1 MKNLLLSAALLSMS
15 LAGMA
20 QTRYVDDVFSR
31 NDVVITPNVTFGQ
44 NYYFLNFPPAPSGSS
59 STNPQLGDLYMDMY
73 TPPSSDNVTDR
84 PVVILLHTGSFLPK
98 YINGSYSGNNKD
110 SALVE
115 LCVRMA
121 MKGYVVAAPTY
132 RIGWNP
138 FAPSQIER
146 TAGILNA
153 VYRAIH
159 DVQTAVRYF
168 KKEATTYNINPG
180 KIILIGQGSGGYI
193 TLAYGALNRQEETA
207 LPKFLLPSGNSVIN
221 DTLVGS
227 VNGTGGLFNN
237 YNHPGYENYVS
248 MVANL
253 GGAIGDISWMQGE
266 WQEPPVAAI
275 HASRDI
281 YAPFDSGVVIVP
293 TTGQPVVFV
302 QGSRAVVKRA
312 NELGNNDIWQNATFN
327 DPISQRAYA
336 LNPKAQYEGLFQI
349 DRPEI
354 SGPLEDTSPWEW
366 WDTATVSAEAAMLGQ
381 NGPTINANGL
391 AGNPDMSKAKA
402 MTYLDTIVGFL
413 IPRMKLVLDNPTL
426 NSEPINNF
434 VIQHSA
440 FPNPSADVMNLRVHP
455 SNSISRVRVLALNG
469 VEISSAEVEPTS
481 LVVLDRNGLPSGL
494 YVVEMTTSMGVVTE
508 RIQWK

>member
-1 MKNLLLSAALLSMS
+1 MKNILLSFALLGLS
-15 LAGMA
+15 LTGMA
-20 QTRYVDDVFSR
+20 QTRYVDNVFNR
-31 NDVVITPNVTFGQ
+31 NDVVITPNVPFGQ
-44 NYYFLNFPPAPSGSS
+44 NYYFLSFPPAPSGSS
-59 STNPQLGDLYMDMY
+59 SANPLLGDLYMDMY
-73 TPPSSDNVTDR
+73 TPPASDNATDR
-84 PVVILLHTGSFLPK
+84 PVVIMLHTGSFLPK
-98 YINGSYSGNNKD
+98 YINGSYSGDNKD

-115 LCVRMA
+115 MCVRMA
-121 MKGYVVAAPTY
+121 MKGYVVAAPLY
-132 RIGWNP
+132 RLGWNP
-138 FAPSQIER
+138 FAQTQIER

-159 DVQTAVRYF
+159 DAQTAVRFF
-168 KKEATTYNINPG
+168 KKEASTYNINPG

-193 TLAYGALNRQEETA
+193 TLAYGTLNRQEETA

-266 WQEPPVAAI
+266 WQEPPLASI

-281 YAPFDSGVVIVP
+281 YAPIDSGVVIVP

-302 QGSRAVVKRA
+302 QGSRAAVKRA
-312 NELGNNDIWQNATFN
+312 NELNNNDIWQNHTFT

-354 SGPLEDTSPWEW
+354 SGPLEDTSPYEW
-366 WDTATVSAEAAMLGQ
+366 WDTAAVSAEAVLYGQ
-381 NGPTINANGL
+381 SGPTINANGL

-402 MTYLDTIVGFL
+402 MTYIDTIVGFL
-413 IPRMKLVLDNPTL
+413 IPRMKLVIDNPTL
-426 NSEPINNF
+426 NNEPINNF
-434 VIQHSA
+434 VIQHSS
-440 FPNPSADVMNLRVHP
+440 FPNPSEAYINLRVHP
-455 SNSISRVRVLALNG
+455 SNSISKVRVLSLNG
-469 VEISSAEVEPTS
+469 VEISDAEVQPTS
-481 LVVLDRNGLPSGL
+481 HVVLERNGLPSGL
-494 YVVEMTTSMGVVTE
+494 YLVELTTVMGVVTD
-508 RIQWK
+508 RIQWN